1 MLVVLG
7 ITRHT
12 NTMLLWALGAAFIF
26 APAITTQVTY
36 ITAKVGFSLA
46 CKTLEFTY
54 NVLAPYRGD
63 PSKPL

>member
-1 MLVVLG
+1 
-7 ITRHT
+7 
-12 NTMLLWALGAAFIF
+12 MLLWALGAAFIF